1 MKICF
6 TVQCAIS
13 GSIQRKKYGP
23 EDACPYKI
31 SKNEIESKSYTQ
43 LKEDSESFSCLLR
56 IWESRASISRLS
68 E

>member
-1 MKICF
+1 MLYS
-6 TVQCAIS
+6 TVRDILVHTE
-13 GSIQRKKYGP
+13 KKYGP
-23 EDACPYKI
+23 EDAVRYKI

-56 IWESRASISRLS
+56 DMGEQESISRLS